1 MGWCSE
7 EARLYFGERLKTAIG
22 SFTVDFLP
30 HMREEEEVCVCGG
43 WGVLLLC
50 INGCVLLCNRN
61 RTVEIHRPGGKEKI
75 REGKAAF
82 VCSLHS
88 AQSQCLIL
96 TPNRSWLFSF
106 LPGQCD
112 TVD

>member
-43 WGVLLLC
+43 GGYCCCVSMGVYYSVTGIGQLKYT
-50 INGCVLLCNRN
+50 GQ
-61 RTVEIHRPGGKEKI
+61 
-75 REGKAAF
+75 EGK
-82 VCSLHS
+82 
-88 AQSQCLIL
+88 
-96 TPNRSWLFSF
+96 RK
-106 LPGQCD
+106 
-112 TVD
+112 